1 MATTATSRYRAGG
14 ACHHVLPSWMRA
26 RVGYGPRRVWR
37 RQPTVSQWC
46 REPFSNVRGG
56 LRIAPKTACDLRFHL
71 VAGAGFEPAT
81 SGRDRGPAHHCR
93 SAWTNVGFLGLL
105 RRNLTDRAS
114 VYRSVPESWVIVC
127 GRFMAAGRIRRVQTE
142 DPGSTSRAGPGASTT
157 IGQLLRSCTHLRLT
171 SGP

>member
-105 RRNLTDRAS
+105 RRTSRTGLQSIGAF
-114 VYRSVPESWVIVC
+114 RSRGSSFVAGLWPRVES
-127 GRFMAAGRIRRVQTE
+127 GESRQKTLDQRAGRGLAPPQRS
-142 DPGSTSRAGPGASTT
+142 GNYSGRARTFG
-157 IGQLLRSCTHLRLT
+157 
-171 SGP
+171 